1 MAASDINPESG
12 CRLPM
17 VRREDLDDAGK
28 KVYDHHIAP
37 GTDSLA
43 GLRGPGGARLHSPT
57 LSALLRP
64 VAKYL
69 RFDTGLTNQ
78 AREIAILIT
87 AREMDSRFEWAAHEP
102 EALRQ
107 GVSQATI
114 DVIKFH
120 KPTTGLPEDE
130 AVIIDLGREAMGR
143 HKVSSE
149 TYQRAIERFGARQLV
164 DLMGLIGNYMA
175 TATLL
180 CVFDNQPPKDAPVLP
195 IP

>member
-1 MAASDINPESG
+1 MTSEIHPDSG
-12 CRLPM
+12 CRLPL
-17 VRREDLDDAGK
+17 VRREDLDEAGQ
-28 KVYDHHIAP
+28 KVFDHHIAP
-37 GTDSLA
+37 GSDSLA
-43 GLRGPGGARLHSPT
+43 GLQGPGGVRLHSPK

-64 VAKYL
+64 VSKYL
-69 RFDTGLTNQ
+69 RFDTGLST
-78 AREIAILIT
+78 AEREIAIMVT

-114 DVIKFH
+114 DIIKFRR
-120 KPTTGLPEDE
+120 PTTGLKENE
-130 AVIIDLGREAMGR
+130 KIIIDLGREAMVD
-143 HKVSSE
+143 HKVTSD
-149 TYQRAIERFGARQLV
+149 TYQRAIKVFGAKKLV

-180 CVFDNQPPKDAPVLP
+180 CVFDNQPPPDAPVLP

>member
-1 MAASDINPESG
+1 MTPGEIHPDSG
-12 CRLPM
+12 CRLPL
-17 VRREDLDDAGK
+17 VRREDLDEAGR

-43 GLRGPGGARLHSPT
+43 GLRGPGGVRLHSPT

-69 RFDTGLTNQ
+69 RFDTGLSNKE
-78 AREIAILIT
+78 REIAILIT
-87 AREMDSRFEWAAHEP
+87 AREMDSQFEWAAHEP
-102 EALRQ
+102 EGLRQ
-107 GVSQATI
+107 GVSRVTI
-114 DVIKFH
+114 DVIKYRR
-120 KPTTGLPEDE
+120 PTTGLPEDE
-130 AVIIDLGREAMGR
+130 AVIIDLGREAMGA
-143 HKVSSE
+143 HKVSPE
-149 TYQRAIERFGARQLV
+149 TYRRAIGYFGAKKLV

-180 CVFDNQPPKDAPVLP
+180 CVFDNQPPEDAPVLP

>member
-1 MAASDINPESG
+1 MTSEIHPDSG
-12 CRLPM
+12 CRLPL
-17 VRREDLDDAGK
+17 VRREDLDEAGQ
-28 KVYDHHIAP
+28 KVFDHHIAP
-37 GTDSLA
+37 GSDSLA
-43 GLRGPGGARLHSPT
+43 GLQGPGGVRLHSPK

-64 VAKYL
+64 VSKYL
-69 RFDTGLTNQ
+69 RFDTGLST
-78 AREIAILIT
+78 AEREIAIMVT

-114 DVIKFH
+114 DIIKFRR
-120 KPTTGLPEDE
+120 PTTGLKESE
-130 AVIIDLGREAMGR
+130 KIIIDLGREAMVD
-143 HKVSSE
+143 HKVTSD
-149 TYQRAIERFGARQLV
+149 TYQRAIKAFGAKKLV

-180 CVFDNQPPKDAPVLP
+180 CVFDNQPPPDAPVLP

>member
-1 MAASDINPESG
+1 MTSEIHPDSG
-12 CRLPM
+12 CRLPL
-17 VRREDLDDAGK
+17 VRREDLDEAGQ
-28 KVYDHHIAP
+28 KVFDHHIAP
-37 GTDSLA
+37 GSDSLA
-43 GLRGPGGARLHSPT
+43 GLQGPGGVRLHSPK

-64 VAKYL
+64 VSKYL
-69 RFDTGLTNQ
+69 RFDTGLST
-78 AREIAILIT
+78 AEREIAIMVT

-114 DVIKFH
+114 DIIKFRR
-120 KPTTGLPEDE
+120 PTTGLKENE
-130 AVIIDLGREAMGR
+130 KIIIDLGREAMVD
-143 HKVSSE
+143 HKVTSD
-149 TYQRAIERFGARQLV
+149 TYQRAIKAFGAKKLV

-180 CVFDNQPPKDAPVLP
+180 CVFDNQPPPDAPVLP

>member
-1 MAASDINPESG
+1 MTSEIHPDSG
-12 CRLPM
+12 CRLPL
-17 VRREDLDDAGK
+17 VRREDLDEAGQ
-28 KVYDHHIAP
+28 KVFDHHIAP
-37 GTDSLA
+37 GSDSLA
-43 GLRGPGGARLHSPT
+43 GLQGPGGERLHSPK

-64 VAKYL
+64 VSKYL
-69 RFDTGLTNQ
+69 RFDTGLST
-78 AREIAILIT
+78 AEREIAIMVT

-114 DVIKFH
+114 DIIKFRR
-120 KPTTGLPEDE
+120 PTTGLKESE
-130 AVIIDLGREAMGR
+130 KIIIDLGREAMVD
-143 HKVSSE
+143 HKVTSD
-149 TYQRAIERFGARQLV
+149 TYQRAIKVFGAKKLV

-180 CVFDNQPPKDAPVLP
+180 CVFDNQPPPDAPVLP

>member
-1 MAASDINPESG
+1 MTASDIHPDSG
-12 CRLPM
+12 CRLPL
-17 VRREDLDDAGK
+17 VKREDLDEAGR
-28 KVYDHHIAP
+28 KVFDHHVAP

-43 GLRGPGGARLHSPT
+43 GLQGPGGVRLHSPT

-69 RFDTGLTNQ
+69 RFDTGLSHKH
-78 AREIAILIT
+78 REIAILIT

-102 EALRQ
+102 EGLRR
-107 GVSQATI
+107 GVSQSTI
-114 DVIKFH
+114 DIIKYRR
-120 KPTTGLPEDE
+120 PTTGLPEDE
-130 AVIIDLGREAMGR
+130 AIIIDLGREAMGR

-149 TYQRAIERFGARQLV
+149 TYRRAISQFGAKQLV

-195 IP
+195 VP

>member
-17 VRREDLDDAGK
+17 VRREDLDDAGR

-43 GLRGPGGARLHSPT
+43 GLRGPGGVRLHSPV

-64 VAKYL
+64 VSKYL
-69 RFDTGLTNQ
+69 RFDTGLSNKE
-78 AREIAILIT
+78 REIAILIT

-102 EALRQ
+102 EGLRQ

-114 DVIKFH
+114 DIIKFR
-120 KPTTGLPEDE
+120 KPTAGLPEDE
-130 AVIIDLGREAMGR
+130 AVIIDLGREAMGA
-143 HKVSSE
+143 HKVTPA
-149 TYQRAIERFGARQLV
+149 TYSRAIKQFGAKKLV

>member
-1 MAASDINPESG
+1 MAASDIHPDSG

-17 VRREDLDDAGK
+17 VRREDLDEAGQ
-28 KVYDHHIAP
+28 KVFDHHVAP

-43 GLRGPGGARLHSPT
+43 GLKGPGGVRLHSPK

-69 RFDTGLTNQ
+69 RFDTGLSTKE
-78 AREIAILIT
+78 REIAILIT

-107 GVSQATI
+107 GVAQATI
-114 DVIKFH
+114 DVIKYH
-120 KPTTGLPEDE
+120 RPTAGLAEED
-130 AVIIDLGREAMGR
+130 AVIIDLGREAMGA
-143 HKVSSE
+143 HKVSSA
-149 TYQRAIERFGARQLV
+149 TYQRAIKHFGAKKLV